1 MGLNMG
7 HENIAFLKT
16 NIPQKGIGVS
26 PKKHISSPDF
36 EFGDCLK
43 TDESADFEQL
53 ITYFMEDYRLAQKF
67 ERLYV
72 KSKI

>member
-1 MGLNMG
+1 MDQ
-7 HENIAFLKT
+7 ENI
-16 NIPQKGIGVS
+16 
-26 PKKHISSPDF
+26 ISH